1 MWKMYEE
8 HMLEDV
14 WDTNLVPFSVKEKLE
29 HKVHR
34 SEMRSVVFCKVL
46 NFFVYWELWAQTL
59 HIVSSVLK
67 PTWSD
72 SKKKITV
79 RF

>member
-1 MWKMYEE
+1 MYEE

-46 NFFVYWELWAQTL
+46 NFFVYWEL
-59 HIVSSVLK
+59 
-67 PTWSD
+67 
-72 SKKKITV
+72 
-79 RF
+79 

>member
-1 MWKMYEE
+1 MYEE

-34 SEMRSVVFCKVL
+34 SEMRNVVFCKVL
-46 NFFVYWELWAQTL
+46 NFFCVLGTL
-59 HIVSSVLK
+59 SSDTAYSFLCIETNLK
-67 PTWSD
+67 
-72 SKKKITV
+72 
-79 RF
+79 